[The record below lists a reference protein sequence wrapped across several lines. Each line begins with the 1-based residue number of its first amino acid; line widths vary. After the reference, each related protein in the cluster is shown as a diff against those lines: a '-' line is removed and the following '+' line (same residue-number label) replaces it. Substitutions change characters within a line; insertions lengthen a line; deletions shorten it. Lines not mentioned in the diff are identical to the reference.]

1 MKEVTIKFDYEDET
15 ILAYAKRRGFVEE
28 YVKDENGNDT
38 EVLVIQPIDFLK
50 QMWRNYIITNINEF
64 LEDQVWTSSQET
76 LAQLK
81 ADADSKL
88 TIE

>member
-1 MKEVTIKFDYEDET
+1 MKEVTIKFDYEDAT

-28 YVKDENGNDT
+28 FVKDENGNDT
-38 EVLVIQPIDFLK
+38 QILVVQPIDFLK
-50 QMWRNYIITNINEF
+50 QMWRNYIMTNINEF
-64 LEDQVWTSSQET
+64 LEDQVWSSAEST
-76 LAQLK
+76 LSSLK